1 MLILLDRDGVI
12 NHDRDDFVKSPD
24 EFQMIAG
31 SAEAIAKLHRA
42 GHKIVVVSN
51 QSGVGRGLFDEE
63 MLQRIEDKMIAEIR
77 KSGGHFDAM
86 IYCFD
91 PPWAAT
97 HRRKPEPG
105 MLKEALTKFPTP
117 LSECTLIGDSL
128 RDLQAAAK
136 MQISRILVRS
146 GKGQRTQS
154 DGLPEDVLPVTVCED
169 LAEAVDRLLA
179 PQR

>member
-24 EFQMIAG
+24 EFQLIEG

-51 QSGVGRGLFDEE
+51 QSGVGRGLFDET
-63 MLQRIEDKMIAEIR
+63 MLQRIEQKMVSEIR
-77 KSGGHFDAM
+77 ASGGHFDAM

-97 HRRKPEPG
+97 DRRKPEPG

-117 LSECTLIGDSL
+117 LNDCILIGDSL

-136 MQISRILVRS
+136 MQIRRILLRS
-146 GKGQRTQS
+146 GKGERTQS
-154 DGLPEDVLPVTVCED
+154 DGLPKDVLPVTVCEN
-169 LAEAVDRLLA
+169 LAEAVDKLLA
-179 PQR
+179 P